1 MESTKSRVESATKIQ
16 LPRKL
21 LSNYQGNNF
30 NQLREMICNQNKLI
44 DTMSRNIAS
53 NDKILENLNNRM
65 DSFTSTIKMQ
75 LSFNKMIES

>member
-44 DTMSRNIAS
+44 DNMSRNIAS

-75 LSFNKMIES
+75 LRFNKMIES